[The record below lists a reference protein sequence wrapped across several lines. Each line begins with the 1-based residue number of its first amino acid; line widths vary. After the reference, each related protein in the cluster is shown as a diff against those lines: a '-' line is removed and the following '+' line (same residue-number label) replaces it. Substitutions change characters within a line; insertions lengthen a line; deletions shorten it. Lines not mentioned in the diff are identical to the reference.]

1 VTPVPGTAAPAEP
14 GSALGWWRAIVERST
29 DLLVAYDERACIRY
43 VSPSIRT
50 MLGWTPDDL
59 LGGDGMHVV
68 DPTDRERLLTAL
80 LDAIACEDVARETFR
95 ARHRDGTWRDLEARA
110 TNNLDDPEVAAVL
123 VSIRDVTDRVR
134 AQHDV
139 DDRDER
145 YRAIVDATPDA
156 VLLVDAT
163 EILHANPAAT
173 ALFGRT
179 TDHLVGADLDDLF
192 LGDARSGDDSD
203 RWTTGS
209 EHRALQPAGH
219 AVDTELTVIPAL
231 WDGRPALQVLVRDV
245 SDRRNHALA
254 LVHQA
259 THDGLTGLPN
269 RSLLEDRLEHATSRA
284 VRTRRPF
291 AVLFIDLD
299 RFKVVNDTLGHE
311 VGDELLRQTAERLMV
326 AVRPGDTVARLGGD
340 EFVVVV
346 EDLLVTDTVDL
357 VVERIQA
364 TFATPF
370 TISDREFLV
379 NASIGVLVTAEGRDP
394 RSLLRDADTAMYA
407 AKTRGRGQVARF
419 DGALRDATSRFEDL
433 RLRLRGAIE
442 EEQVSV
448 MFQPIV
454 RVTDLQVEGIEALVR
469 WHHPDRG
476 MLLPEAFLDVADDAG
491 LLTELGAVVI
501 DTTCRRLAR
510 WRGRASAPIVGRDLW
525 ATINLSHSQLLDP
538 QVPAHLVEALDR
550 HCLPGH
556 AVCIEVTERALLDDP
571 VRAAMALEPLRSAGV
586 GLAIDDFG
594 TGFASLVAL
603 RRFVPDLVKID
614 RSFVSGLTGS
624 PTDAALVRAVIQMGH
639 ALGIRGVP
647 EGVETQEQ
655 HHLLGVLGCDLSQG
669 FLHGRPAHGAH
680 LTFA

>member
-1 VTPVPGTAAPAEP
+1 
-14 GSALGWWRAIVERST
+14 
-29 DLLVAYDERACIRY
+29 
-43 VSPSIRT
+43 
-50 MLGWTPDDL
+50 
-59 LGGDGMHVV
+59 
-68 DPTDRERLLTAL
+68 
-80 LDAIACEDVARETFR
+80 
-95 ARHRDGTWRDLEARA
+95 
-110 TNNLDDPEVAAVL
+110 
-123 VSIRDVTDRVR
+123 
-134 AQHDV
+134 
-139 DDRDER
+139 
-145 YRAIVDATPDA
+145 
-156 VLLVDAT
+156 
-163 EILHANPAAT
+163 
-173 ALFGRT
+173 
-179 TDHLVGADLDDLF
+179 
-192 LGDARSGDDSD
+192 
-203 RWTTGS
+203 
-209 EHRALQPAGH
+209 
-219 AVDTELTVIPAL
+219 
-231 WDGRPALQVLVRDV
+231 
-245 SDRRNHALA
+245 
-254 LVHQA
+254 
-259 THDGLTGLPN
+259 
-269 RSLLEDRLEHATSRA
+269 
-284 VRTRRPF
+284 
-291 AVLFIDLD
+291 
-299 RFKVVNDTLGHE
+299 
-311 VGDELLRQTAERLMV
+311 
-326 AVRPGDTVARLGGD
+326 
-340 EFVVVV
+340 
-346 EDLLVTDTVDL
+346 
-357 VVERIQA
+357 
-364 TFATPF
+364 
-370 TISDREFLV
+370 
-379 NASIGVLVTAEGRDP
+379 
-394 RSLLRDADTAMYA
+394 MYA

-639 ALGIRGVP
+639 ALGIRVVA

-655 HHLLGVLGCDLSQG
+655 HHLLGVLGCDLAQG
-669 FLHGRPAHGAH
+669 FLHGRPAHGDD
-680 LTFA
+680 LTFS